1 VVGLS
6 VNEIATRFGITG
18 NAVRKMIREGRVSV
32 LPDGTLDPRTFLRE
46 YAENTKLEHSG
57 GGKLGVTKEGNS
69 SAAGQSLAQV
79 RLAREAL
86 ETQLVQLEYRKKV
99 GDLLPA
105 DEVEEAASDLGRRV
119 RDLLLAIPPRLAP
132 VVAGLTDPE
141 ECFKVLE
148 KEVNAVCDE
157 LSATKGHKR
166 RH

>member
-1 VVGLS
+1 
-6 VNEIATRFGITG
+6 
-18 NAVRKMIREGRVSV
+18 
-32 LPDGTLDPRTFLRE
+32 
-46 YAENTKLEHSG
+46 
-57 GGKLGVTKEGNS
+57 
-69 SAAGQSLAQV
+69 
-79 RLAREAL
+79 
-86 ETQLVQLEYRKKV
+86 
-99 GDLLPA
+99 
-105 DEVEEAASDLGRRV
+105 V